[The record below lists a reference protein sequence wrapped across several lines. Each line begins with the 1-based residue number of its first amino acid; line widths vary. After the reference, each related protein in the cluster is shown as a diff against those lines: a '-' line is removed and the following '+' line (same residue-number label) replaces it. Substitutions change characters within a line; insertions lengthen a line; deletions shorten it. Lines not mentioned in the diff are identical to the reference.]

1 MRVIAGAYG
10 GRTLK
15 APPGD
20 STRPTSDRVRESLF
34 SILGETVQDAD
45 VLDLFAGSGAL
56 SFECLSRGARHA
68 LLFERDRDTARLIR
82 GNAEA
87 LGLASTVDIRQEDF
101 LMALTR
107 LQGPFDLVFLDPP
120 YASGLLEPALM
131 AIGRAGILS
140 DRGIL
145 VAEHSSRET
154 LPEAPEGLYGTDR
167 RLYGAVGFTFYRKR
181 GSDEDLGIPGEF

>member
-1 MRVIAGAYG
+1 MRIVSGTLR
-10 GRTLK
+10 GRHFE
-15 APPGD
+15 APPGQH
-20 STRPTSDRVRESLF
+20 TRPTADRAKVALF
-34 SILGETVQDAD
+34 NILAGAVTDAR
-45 VLDLFAGSGAL
+45 VLDGFAGSGAL

-87 LGLASTVDIRQEDF
+87 LGLGSTVDIRQEDF
-101 LMALTR
+101 LMALPR